1 MAQRGV
7 AEAQFSLGLRYASGN
22 GAALDYAQAEHWYR
36 KAAGQNHALASF
48 NLGMMNAN
56 GHGMPADR
64 AKALVWIQRAADLGD
79 AGAQFN
85 LGSTHHRAVMDG
97 VSENAAQSRIDAYK
111 WFRLAAAQGYRG
123 AAVASEVV
131 NLYMTREDVME
142 GGRRIAAFQSAV
154 ETPPIALPGR

>member
-1 MAQRGV
+1 M

-22 GAALDYAQAEHWYR
+22 GAAPDYVQAEHWYR

-97 VSENAAQSRIDAYK
+97 VAENVSQSRIDAYK
-111 WFRLAAAQGYRG
+111 WFCLAAAQGYQG
-123 AAVASEVV
+123 AAVAGEVV
-131 NLYMTREDVME
+131 NLYMSRADVME
-142 GGRRIAAFQSAV
+142 GCRRIAAFHSGQAESKADF
-154 ETPPIALPGR
+154 AAKL